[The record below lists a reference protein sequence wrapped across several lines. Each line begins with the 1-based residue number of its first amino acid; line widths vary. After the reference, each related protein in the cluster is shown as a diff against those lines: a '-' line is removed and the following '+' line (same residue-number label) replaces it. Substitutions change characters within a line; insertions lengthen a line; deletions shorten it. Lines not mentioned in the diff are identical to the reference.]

1 MQSEH
6 SNSNVL
12 FDWVSITSKT
22 LTAEE
27 FIRLLGMD
35 ACNWSV
41 GKGFHGYQTRL
52 YFDSISIHT
61 NGRSDMGT
69 WLEMTG
75 QGCRAFETYGTADYE
90 SLFNLVIS
98 CPQEYSITRLDVA
111 FDEFTGMLDIDR
123 IFQDTLKHNYISK
136 AESWSCT
143 SSSSGTSINIGSPQ
157 SMVLIRIYDK
167 LAERLSKIADKDQ
180 RERISEDIEHW
191 IRVELQLRDDRAEE
205 FIRLLKDNT
214 LGQAYSGVMR
224 HYLQYGYSVP
234 AKNNPDKLV
243 FHLYPYWKDFLGG
256 AEDLSLY
263 IKPGVEY
270 NLERCKEYVYN
281 MAGNAVDALIKI
293 QGFEGF
299 LKGLNERRI
308 RQNAKYMKLIDENK
322 PLKKVKPDG
331 EIPEDVFNRISRTLD
346 WDAIEKIPH
355 ICSTCARSKKC
366 VMKHD
371 AKIDCKQWMIK
382 QDLLYRPKAGVEQ
395 SLPSVLPMGDVNDF
409 TPILC
414 CDCQKVVPVC
424 ASFVYWFGKQE
435 YHICRQCYAKRGI

>member
-1 MQSEH
+1 MLPEH
-6 SNSNVL
+6 SKSNVL

-22 LTAEE
+22 LTEAD
-27 FIRLLGMD
+27 FIQLLGMG

-41 GKGFHGYQTRL
+41 GQGFHGYQTRL

-69 WLEMTG
+69 WLEMSG

-98 CPQEYSITRLDVA
+98 SPKDFNITRLDVA
-111 FDEFTGMLDIDR
+111 FDDFSGLLDIDR
-123 IFQDTLKHNYISK
+123 VFQDTMKQNYTAK
-136 AESWSCT
+136 AENWSCT
-143 SSSSGTSINIGSPQ
+143 CSSAGTSINIGSPQ
-157 SMVLIRIYDK
+157 SKVLIRIYDK

-191 IRVELQLRDDRAEE
+191 VRVELQLRDDRAEE
-205 FIRLLKDNT
+205 FLRLLKENT
-214 LGQAYSGVMR
+214 LGQAYAGVMK
-224 HYLQYGYSVP
+224 HYLQYGYVVP
-234 AKNNPDKLV
+234 AKNNPDKLI
-243 FHLYPYWKDFLGG
+243 FHVYPYWKDFLGD

-299 LKGLNERRI
+299 LKGLDERRI

-322 PLKKVKPDG
+322 PLEKVVSNSD
-331 EIPEDVFNRISRTLD
+331 ISEDDFDQISRLLD

-371 AKIDCKQWMIK
+371 AKIACKQWDIK
-382 QDLLYRPKAGVEQ
+382 QYLLYHPKAGVKRP
-395 SLPSVLPMGDVNDF
+395 LPSVLPMGDADDF
-409 TPILC
+409 TPTFC
-414 CDCQKVVPVC
+414 VECQKVIPVC
-424 ASFVYWFGKQE
+424 SAFVYRIGKQE
-435 YHICRQCYAKRGI
+435 YHVCRQCYAKR